1 MARIGEI
8 KPLRRFERFVADKFA
23 VLALIFIIIIFSFLY
38 VLFRQTQLYD
48 VFRRAIGWWLE
59 VIWAVAAGASN
70 WFFSLIN
77 GFRKKILFKN
87 SNTLIS
93 ANKGPKVLL
102 WILDGCSVK
111 AFLDVAE
118 RNEDLKT
125 FFMEGYFA
133 QCVTIFP
140 SITPAAHSTIMT
152 GCYPYKT
159 RIPAFDWV
167 EVLTDYSG
175 METREYVRCM
185 PDFKRF
191 RQQVS
196 KREGQKEFFEDL
208 GDALSLNQRFLSP
221 IVYTVFETLGEDWYT
236 VSVKEWIHRGA
247 DNFISVSIN
256 GALEDLISR
265 KIIKEKSMIELLSSL
280 YKEVSYEFGDI
291 FWGSDSYRKLAD
303 LMVYWKTGTD
313 TMSHEFGPHSYR
325 VREEVDEAVGKLAQT
340 LRFYKMYTN
349 QPIYV
354 VITADHSQSEVTEF
368 SNLIA
373 DFKRDMSE
381 YRVADREDRAYS
393 KRMNSADVI
402 VANNDRA
409 AFFYAFGKPQTK
421 KDIREKMINYLKSR
435 REVDLI
441 FYVESGEIKVIQI
454 LDEGSFTGPEAIN
467 LFFEGKEKKYPN
479 AVERIEGLIKG
490 NNWGDVVVSMKEGY
504 SLNPDFKPEKQ
515 GEEILHGDHGGL
527 NSDDSIVPL
536 LIWGPIV
543 RRNKKDG
550 DWMTFRTIDIASTV
564 AKIFKVEHKPTDG
577 CILEDIFI
585 QKG

>member
-1 MARIGEI
+1 MARTGEI
-8 KPLRRFERFVADKFA
+8 EPQGRFERFVADRFA
-23 VLALIFIIIIFSFLY
+23 ILTLIFTITIFSLLY
-38 VLFRQTQLYD
+38 VVFSQTQLYD
-48 VFRRAIGWWLE
+48 VTRRQIGGLLE
-59 VIWAVAAGASN
+59 AIWASAFGASN
-70 WFFSLIN
+70 WFFSFVRD
-77 GFRKKILFKN
+77 FRKKILFKN
-87 SNTLIS
+87 SNTLVS

-125 FFMEGYFA
+125 FFIEGHFA

-152 GCYPYKT
+152 GCYPHKT
-159 RIPAFDWV
+159 RVPAFDWV
-167 EVLTDYSG
+167 EVVTDYSG
-175 METREYVRCM
+175 RETREYVRCM

-196 KREGQKEFFEDL
+196 KKEGQKEFFEGL

-221 IVYTVFETLGEDWYT
+221 IVYTLFETLGEDWYT

-265 KIIKEKSMIELLSSL
+265 KIVKEKSMIELLSSL
-280 YKEVSYEFGDI
+280 YKEVNYEFGDLV
-291 FWGSDSYRKLAD
+291 WGSDSYKKLAD

-325 VREEVDEAVGKLAQT
+325 VREEVDEAVGKLAET

-354 VITADHSQSEVTEF
+354 IITADHSQSEVTEF

-381 YRVADREDRAYS
+381 YRIVGREDRAYS
-393 KRMNSADVI
+393 ERINSADII

-409 AFFYAFGKPQTK
+409 AFFYAFGKPETK
-421 KDIREKMINYLKSR
+421 KDIREKIINYLKSR
-435 REVDLI
+435 REVDLV
-441 FYVESGEIKVIQI
+441 FYLESGEIKVIQI
-454 LDEGSFTGPEAIN
+454 SDDGSFTGPVTIS
-467 LFFEGKEKKYPN
+467 LFFEGKEKSYPN
-479 AVERIEGLIKG
+479 AVERIEGLMNGDK
-490 NNWGDVVVSMKEGY
+490 WGDIAVSMKESY

-515 GEEILHGDHGGL
+515 GEKILHGDHGGL
-527 NSDDSIVPL
+527 NFNDSIGPL
-536 LIWGPIV
+536 LIWGPTV

-564 AKIFKVEHKPTDG
+564 AKIFKAEHKPTDG
-577 CILEDIFI
+577 RILEDIFI
-585 QKG
+585 QER